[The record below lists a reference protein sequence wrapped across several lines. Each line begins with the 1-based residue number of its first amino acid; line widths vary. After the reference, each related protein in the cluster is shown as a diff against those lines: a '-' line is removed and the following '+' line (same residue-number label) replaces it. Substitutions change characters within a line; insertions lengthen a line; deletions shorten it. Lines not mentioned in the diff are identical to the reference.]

1 MALVRPLVESQSGS
15 FRINFASRTSDPG
28 VVVGATDGAVVIGAG
43 SGTCLPGCSARRLN
57 VEPNWSLLNTVGPS
71 VVVVVVAAAAVIVI
85 VVVAVAAVAGA
96 PPPDLDVDDAA

>member
-71 VVVVVVAAAAVIVI
+71 VVVVVVVAAVIVI